1 MGLPARSVSRE
12 LNWTNN
18 EFAKIIFFSPVGHV
32 RVTLCEIGF
41 KKKKRKK
48 KHLENADTS
57 TYVTFDLVV

>member
-41 KKKKRKK
+41 KKKKKK
-48 KHLENADTS
+48 EEAFRERRHLH
-57 TYVTFDLVV
+57 VCDL